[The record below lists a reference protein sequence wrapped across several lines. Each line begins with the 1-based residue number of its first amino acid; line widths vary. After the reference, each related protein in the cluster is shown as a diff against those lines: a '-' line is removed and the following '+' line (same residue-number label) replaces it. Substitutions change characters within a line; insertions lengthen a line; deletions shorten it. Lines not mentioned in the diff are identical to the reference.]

1 MPDIQAYVA
10 GILSTLG
17 EFMNASRLKFLAAC
31 LGACLGGCLS
41 ACTDDDSPTGPTGA
55 KTDTVTITRK
65 DTLRIFDTTEASVK
79 GAAFE
84 VRFYPVFGSKPL
96 VLGDKYVNAGG
107 DTAAFTL
114 ARFYASEFIFVD
126 TLGASHASPGLDL
139 VNFADSAAEA
149 NGYYAFH
156 TKSVP
161 GTYAGIKFSVGVP
174 YGLNHKDAAELAL
187 PLGPNSEMFWSWN
200 SGYIFNRVE
209 GKLDSAG
216 KPISFFYHVGT
227 DNRKQTV
234 SLYALPDPMMAMMG
248 MPVMT
253 SKLEVK
259 ADGSGIYSITVD
271 YASIFTVGLD
281 GSGPI
286 HAVADTTERSAHGG
300 PLADRIFLNMQTMFK
315 KKA

>member
-1 MPDIQAYVA
+1 M
-10 GILSTLG
+10 LSIRS
-17 EFMNASRLKFLAAC
+17 NFLAAAC
-31 LGACLGGCLS
+31 LGACLI
-41 ACTDDDSPTGPTGA
+41 ACSEDDSPTGTTIT
-55 KTDTVTITRK
+55 KTDTVTVTLK
-65 DTLRIFDTTEASVK
+65 DTLRIFDTTEASAK

-114 ARFYASEFIFVD
+114 AQFYASEFTFVD

-139 VNFADSAAEA
+139 INFADSTAEA
-149 NGYYAFH
+149 KGYYAFR
-156 TKSVP
+156 TKAVP

-174 YGLNHKDAAELAL
+174 YALNHKDAAEQAL

-216 KPISFFYHVGT
+216 KPVSFFYHVGT
-227 DNRKQTV
+227 DNRKQIV
-234 SLYALPDPMMAMMG
+234 SLYTLPDPMMALMG

-259 ADGSGIYSITVD
+259 SDGSTVYSITVD

-281 GSGPI
+281 GSKPVQ
-286 HAVADTTERSAHGG
+286 AVSDTTERKAHGG
-300 PLADRIFLNMQTMFK
+300 PLADRIFLNMQTMFNSK
-315 KKA
+315 G